1 MPPCPAAD
9 VSSTLA
15 GVLLG
20 VCGMVG
26 WGVYDFL
33 GGALSKRIGSFVPL
47 FWSQAVGAVT
57 IGAVAL
63 AAGTS
68 WRLPVRPLL
77 LVPVAAAL
85 YCGGYLFFF
94 AGFAKGE
101 VSIVAATMNLWA
113 VVTMAV
119 AFVVVGQRLTLT
131 QTVGAVAI
139 IAGATLAS
147 VDWQRAQEHG
157 LQASAGV
164 PETVVGAVLFGL
176 YWNVSEVISEE
187 LGWLATTV
195 LIKAAVAVVLLGV
208 ALLTRRALRPPAGSP
223 GIPAVLAAMGV
234 VEVGAVAA
242 VNYGL
247 TIGDAILITPIAS
260 ALSVVTIGLAVVVL
274 KERISPLQA
283 VGVTVA
289 VAGIVTTAL

>member
-119 AFVVVGQRLTLT
+119 AFVVVGQRLPLT